1 MYSVYTLN
9 VYPDPCRWQRVFV
22 YEALR
27 YSGEAGES
35 EEMLPKW
42 FDEVALPLKVTVSTA
57 TKSADCISYRTA
69 HHRTAGVV

>member
-1 MYSVYTLN
+1 M
-9 VYPDPCRWQRVFV
+9 

-42 FDEVALPLKVTVSTA
+42 FDEVAVPLKVTVSIA
-57 TKSADCISYRTA
+57 TKVQTVFRPYRTLPY
-69 HHRTAGVV
+69 RTVGAV